1 MIPTIRKS
9 PKPPLPAATHECI
22 SPKAD
27 GDKVSAWQV
36 GGPEPIPQW
45 VRVAFTIK
53 PSGTM
58 IGPAGQPAKEGDW
71 VVMDLKERLPPI
83 SVMTNK
89 VFNNFFVP
97 L

>member
-1 MIPTIRKS
+1 
-9 PKPPLPAATHECI
+9 
-22 SPKAD
+22 
-27 GDKVSAWQV
+27 
-36 GGPEPIPQW
+36 
-45 VRVAFTIK
+45 
-53 PSGTM
+53 M